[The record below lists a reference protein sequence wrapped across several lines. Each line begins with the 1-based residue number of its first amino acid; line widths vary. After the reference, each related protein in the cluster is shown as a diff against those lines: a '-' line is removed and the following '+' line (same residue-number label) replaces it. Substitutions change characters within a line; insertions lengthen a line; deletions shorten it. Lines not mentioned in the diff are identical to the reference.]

1 MLSCQFVYKCN
12 CILVSFSYKKKYQFG
27 EKILIGTSIISSRKG
42 QKKTKI
48 QGVDILNHSHFY
60 YTNKK
65 YRYISSTQKLRI
77 KKPLLYVS

>member
-42 QKKTKI
+42 QK
-48 QGVDILNHSHFY
+48 
-60 YTNKK
+60 NKNTGGG
-65 YRYISSTQKLRI
+65 YS
-77 KKPLLYVS
+77 